1 MKIEYLN
8 YSCDINDDKVYLL
21 PNDII
26 IKECYNYYIYIS
38 PKNGNWI
45 VLENDVQQDIIN
57 KLIDGET
64 VATICTQ
71 FSQNMSDIN
80 YVLAQIEGRHFEYE
94 YIENDNFFNLRI
106 YLTNNCNLRCSHC
119 FMYADKAFNNELS
132 VDEIIMT
139 IEKAAKVGAQKLI
152 LTGGEVCLSK
162 ALIPALECA
171 KLNGMST
178 QVLTNGTL
186 LNDELFK
193 KTLGL
198 IDEVQISIDG
208 FNEEVNSQ
216 IRGRGAFDKALS
228 TVEKFVY
235 SSISTSIII
244 TPLYGYI
251 EKYYDEYL
259 SFTSNLVEKYKN
271 YDFLIIF
278 GNELIDG
285 RNVKASP
292 ERNVQYSETVKRI
305 CEDLYPNSELT
316 TFVMNHKENFIY
328 KNCGYGS
335 LTVNSNGDFYFCGR
349 IYEVKKYGNIR
360 TMDFDDIIKLRSK
373 ARQYSCIDNF
383 YPCKICDLR
392 YICGGGCRISNY
404 REITQVSNL
413 FNFNIESLPHRK
425 CTNAYK
431 ENLYR
436 LMLESSDFLL
446 W

>member
-1 MKIEYLN
+1 MKVEYLN
-8 YSCDINDDKVYLL
+8 YSCEIDDDKVYSLPDDIVIRKYHNYLL
-21 PNDII
+21 
-26 IKECYNYYIYIS
+26 YIS

-45 VLENDVQQDIIN
+45 VLENDIQQDII
-57 KLIDGET
+57 KRLIDGET
-64 VATICTQ
+64 ITSICTE
-71 FSQNMSDIN
+71 FSQNANDIN

-94 YIENDNFFNLRI
+94 YIGDDDAFNLRI
-106 YLTNNCNLRCSHC
+106 YLTNSCNLRCFHC
-119 FMYADKAFNNELS
+119 FMYADKAFSDELS
-132 VDEIIMT
+132 VDEIIMI
-139 IEKAAKVGAQKLI
+139 IEESAKAGAQKLI
-152 LTGGEVCLSK
+152 LTGGEVCLSN

-186 LNDELFK
+186 WNDVLFE
-193 KTLGL
+193 KTVGL
-198 IDEVQISIDG
+198 IDEVQVSIDG
-208 FNEEVNSQ
+208 FNEEINSQ
-216 IRGRGAFDKALS
+216 IRGKGVFDKALS
-228 TVEKFVY
+228 SVEKFVY
-235 SSISTSIII
+235 ANVSTSVII

-251 EKYYDEYL
+251 EKYYEEYL
-259 SFTSNLVEKYKN
+259 TFANSLIEKYQN
-271 YDFLIIF
+271 YDFLVIF
-278 GNELIDG
+278 GNEIIDG
-285 RNVKASP
+285 RNVKASA
-292 ERNVQYSETVKRI
+292 ERNVQYSKTVKQI

-316 TFVMNHKENFIY
+316 TFIMNHKENLIY

-360 TMDFDDIIKLRSK
+360 TMSFDDIIKLRSK

-383 YPCKICDLR
+383 FPCKICDLR

-404 REITQVSNL
+404 REVTQISDL
-413 FNFNIESLPHRK
+413 FSFNIESLQHRK
-425 CTNAYK
+425 CTDAYK